1 MITHSEDLEILL
13 TVVNQESFSK
23 AAEKLRIQPAKVSRS
38 IARIERQLNTTLIN
52 RTTRHFYLTHEG
64 INFIER
70 VKTAMSEIEYAEEC
84 LLNKNKAPSGK
95 LRVDAASPFLFHQII
110 PLVSEF
116 NELYPDI
123 ELDLTANEGYTDLI
137 KNKTDLAIRIGK
149 LNDSS
154 LVASN
159 LGKSKLFIVASPD
172 YLEESGYPSTPKE
185 LDRHKLIG
193 FTEPNNLND
202 WNLKKIQEIKPDIK
216 SNNGEVVRQL
226 TLAGQGISC
235 LSGFM
240 VGKDIEKGHLV
251 PLLEK
256 FQLQNSKRENIH
268 AVYYKTSAVSERV
281 KAFIEFIRPR
291 IEL

>member
-23 AAEKLRIQPAKVSRS
+23 AAEVLRVQPAKVSRS

-52 RTTRHFYLTHEG
+52 RTTRHFYLTQEG
-64 INFIER
+64 IDFIER
-70 VKTAMSEIEYAEEC
+70 VKNALSEIEYAEEC
-84 LLNKNKAPSGK
+84 LLNKNKTPSGK

-110 PLVSEF
+110 PLISEF

-137 KNKTDLAIRIGK
+137 KNKTDLAIRIGQ

-159 LGKSKLFIVASPD
+159 LGKSKLFIVASPE
-172 YLEESGYPSTPKE
+172 YLKERGYPSTPKE
-185 LDRHKLIG
+185 LDLHTLIG
-193 FTEPNNLND
+193 FTEPKNLND
-202 WNLKKIQEIKPDIK
+202 WNLKKLREIKPNLK

-240 VGKDIEKGHLV
+240 IARDIEKGNLV

-256 FQLQNSKRENIH
+256 FQLQNSKRENIN

-281 KAFIEFIRPR
+281 KAFIEFISPR
-291 IEL
+291 LAL